1 MALLACAMTVLCWV
15 PGRGEAHEVIP
26 AISDLTVGE
35 GRLTLSVEMPI
46 EGLIAGIDLAAVTD
60 TNEAPEAA
68 GYDSLRALAP
78 AELEARFRQAWP
90 DLAGKVTVL
99 ADGKPLAAALGAVT
113 IPEAGDM
120 SLPRLTRFEILAEV
134 PEGTQ
139 AVDLGW
145 DRSFGGLVIRQMGVE
160 TPYDGFLTDGAMTG
174 PIPVAGGRQA
184 GQVETFFGY
193 IPVGFDH
200 IVPKGLDHILFVLG
214 LFFLAARMGPLLS
227 QVTAFTA
234 AHTIT
239 LALGALGI
247 VNVPASIV
255 EPVIAASIVFVAVEN
270 IVSPRMRW
278 WRPVVVFGFG
288 LLHGLGF
295 ASVLGEFGLPE
306 NAFLPALIGFNIGV
320 ELGQLTVIA
329 VAFALVGYWFR
340 DRPWYRARI
349 AIPASVFIA
358 LVGAWWVVERTVL
371 A

>member
-1 MALLACAMTVLCWV
+1 MAVLVAAMTVLCAV
-15 PGRGEAHEVIP
+15 PLRAHEVIP
-26 AISDLTVGE
+26 AISDLTVEG
-35 GRLTLSVEMPI
+35 GRLTLSVEMPV
-46 EGLIAGIDLAAVTD
+46 EGVIAGIDLAAYAD
-60 TNEAPEAA
+60 TNEAPEA
-68 GYDSLRALAP
+68 GDYDSLRALP
-78 AELEARFRQAWP
+78 PDELQARLAAAWP
-90 DLAGKVTVL
+90 ELSGKVTML
-99 ADGKPLAAALGAVT
+99 ADGAALPAALGQVSV
-113 IPEAGDM
+113 PEVGDT
-120 SLPRLTRFEILAEV
+120 SLPRLSRFEIVAELP
-134 PEGTQ
+134 PETKT
-139 AVDLGW
+139 VEVGW
-145 DRSFGGLVIRQMGVE
+145 DKSFGGLVVRQMGVE
-160 TPYDGFLTDGAMTG
+160 NPYDGFLTDGATSG

-214 LFFLAARMGPLLS
+214 LFFLAARLRPLLT

-239 LALGALGI
+239 LALGALGL
-247 VNVPASIV
+247 VNIPASIV

-270 IVSPRMRW
+270 VVSPRMHW
-278 WRPVVVFGFG
+278 WRPIVVFCFG

-306 NAFLPALIGFNIGV
+306 NAFIPALIGFNIGV